1 MPLILSV
8 CVLPL
13 LGWLKLEMLWVCVVL
28 TPLLYSR
35 LEERM
40 HAGFTH
46 ILPVS
51 ACGIQMYLLSGK
63 EEKGGSEEGVER

>member
-40 HAGFTH
+40 YAGFTH